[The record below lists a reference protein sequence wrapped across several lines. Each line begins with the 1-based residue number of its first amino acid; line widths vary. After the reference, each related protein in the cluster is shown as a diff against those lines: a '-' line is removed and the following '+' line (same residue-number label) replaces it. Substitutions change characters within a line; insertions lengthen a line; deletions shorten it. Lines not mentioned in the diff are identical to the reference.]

1 MSRLLVVVL
10 VCTLVAVSSLAENAF
25 RPPAFGAVNKATSP
39 DALIKADRDFDGV
52 TAEKGIDGWVSFFA
66 EEGMQLTPEGNIKG
80 HEAIRAYMGPAFARP
95 GFSLRWKPTFADIG
109 ASGDLGYTTGT
120 YESRGTDAQ
129 GNPVVRTGRYVSIW
143 KKQKDG
149 SWKVVLDTGSPD
161 APPRKP

>member
-1 MSRLLVVVL
+1 MRAHLIAVI
-10 VCTLVAVSSLAENAF
+10 LVAALAGGFSLAGKRADGPE
-25 RPPAFGAVNKATSP
+25 V
-39 DALIKADRDFDGV
+39 LMKADMDFDRA

-66 EEGMQLTPEGNIKG
+66 EDGMQLTPEGNIKG
-80 HEAIRAYMGPAFARP
+80 HQAIRNYMSSAFARR
-95 GFSLRWKPTFADIG
+95 GYSLRWKPTFADIAG
-109 ASGDLGYTTGT
+109 SGDLGYTTGT

-161 APPRKP
+161 APPRKQ